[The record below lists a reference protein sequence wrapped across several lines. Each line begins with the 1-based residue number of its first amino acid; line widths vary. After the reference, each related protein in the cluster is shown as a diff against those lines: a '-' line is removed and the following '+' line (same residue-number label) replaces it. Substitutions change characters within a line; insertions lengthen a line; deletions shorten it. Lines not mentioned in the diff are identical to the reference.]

1 MSVAFIDANRQRWPV
16 AVMCEV
22 LGLSERT
29 YYAAKKR
36 TPCARVAADR
46 VASVAIR
53 RVWES
58 NYRAYGARRV
68 RLALRREGE
77 PIARCTV
84 ERLMGEMGI
93 CGVQRG
99 RRPRTTIADTAAP
112 RSPDLVDR
120 RFVAHR
126 PDELWV
132 TDITYVSTWEGWL
145 YVAFVLDVYSRAIVG
160 WQIASHLRTE
170 LVLDAIE
177 MAIWRRDTTGALTC
191 HSDAGCQGEL
201 NRSSQ
206 HLTMMEV
213 CGGATTAVGR
223 QSASTGDA
231 FARAAGSSASC
242 RARVLASDCSRQE
255 HRGRR
260 SRHRGVGPR
269 RVTLVSPRWRHGAFE
284 PHRTDR
290 PVLVVR

>member
-120 RFVAHR
+120 RFVAHG

-132 TDITYVSTWEGWL
+132 TDITYIATSEGWL
-145 YVAFVLDVYSRAIVG
+145 YLS
-160 WQIASHLRTE
+160 
-170 LVLDAIE
+170 
-177 MAIWRRDTTGALTC
+177 LTC
-191 HSDAGCQGEL
+191 TRG
-201 NRSSQ
+201 RSSAGRSRRICVPNSFS
-206 HLTMMEV
+206 TRSRWRS
-213 CGGATTAVGR
+213 GGATPPVRSPVTPTRAAR
-223 QSASTGDA
+223 ANSTG
-231 FARAAGSSASC
+231 R
-242 RARVLASDCSRQE
+242 RNTSR
-255 HRGRR
+255 
-260 SRHRGVGPR
+260 
-269 RVTLVSPRWRHGAFE
+269 
-284 PHRTDR
+284 
-290 PVLVVR
+290 